1 MAPDCFRE
9 QRDQV
14 EGKLQ
19 VPYVYCGVLLNAA
32 ISAPGC
38 QIQIIAEINRNIHAC
53 VKGRMLL

>member
-1 MAPDCFRE
+1 M
-9 QRDQV
+9 

-19 VPYVYCGVLLNAA
+19 VPYVCCGVLLNAA

-38 QIQIIAEINRNIHAC
+38 KIQIIAEINRDIYAC